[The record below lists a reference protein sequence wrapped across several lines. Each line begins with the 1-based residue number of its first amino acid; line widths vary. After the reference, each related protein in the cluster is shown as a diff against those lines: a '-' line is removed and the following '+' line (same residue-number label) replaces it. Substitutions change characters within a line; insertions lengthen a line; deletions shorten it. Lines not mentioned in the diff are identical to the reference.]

1 MQILSIGE
9 LLWDVFGETEF
20 LGGAPLN
27 FSVTIQRLGHPA
39 ALVSGVGNDERGSRA
54 LRSMT
59 TLGLTTDFVQVDPE
73 RCTGTAIVTTDR
85 QGNVSYSIPRPAAF
99 DDMAL
104 SATQWSR
111 LTALHPQWIY
121 FGTLAQ
127 TNHANER
134 TLDHLIQDLPG
145 IKCFY
150 DMNLR
155 EGHWNLPL
163 VQRLCRL
170 ASVVKM
176 NEDEAKTLFH
186 MTQPSET
193 FSMENFCRYWS
204 LSCGADTICVTRGS
218 EGSAIFAKNVF
229 YSFEGVTVDVVDTVG
244 AGDAF
249 AAAFLHGLI
258 LDWPVAQNA
267 SFANALGAFVASRAG
282 ATPDWTPDECLRLTA
297 NLG

>member
-1 MQILSIGE
+1 MQILSVGE

-39 ALVSGVGNDERGSRA
+39 ALVSGVGNDARGSRA
-54 LRSMT
+54 LQSMSA
-59 TLGLTTDFVQVDPE
+59 LGLSTDFVQVVLKRP
-73 RCTGTAIVTTDR
+73 TGTAIVTTDHQR
-85 QGNVSYSIPRPAAF
+85 NASYSIPRPAAF
-99 DDMAL
+99 DDIAL

-111 LTALHPQWIY
+111 LTGLQPQWIY

-127 TNHANER
+127 TNHANEK
-134 TLDHLIQDLPG
+134 TLDRLIQELPG
-145 IKCFY
+145 IEGFY

-155 EGHWNLPL
+155 EGHWNLSL

-176 NEDEAKTLFH
+176 NEDEARTLFR
-186 MTQPSET
+186 MTQPSEP
-193 FSMENFCRYWS
+193 FSMEKFCRCWS
-204 LSCGADTICVTRGS
+204 SACGVDTICVTRGS
-218 EGSAIFAKNVF
+218 EGSAIFAKNAF

-258 LDWPVAQNA
+258 LGWPIARNA
-267 SFANALGAFVASRAG
+267 SFANALGALVASRAG
-282 ATPDWTPDECLRLTA
+282 ATPDWTPDECLRLIA